1 MNIKNVYIL
10 EDRGI
15 LFIHG
20 SDTKEFL
27 QNLITNDINKVDEAN
42 SCFASLLTP
51 QGKYLFDFLV
61 VKHKKGYFIDCEKKQ
76 IQELFKQLN
85 I

>member
-1 MNIKNVYIL
+1 MNINNVYIL

-15 LFIHG
+15 LFIQG

-42 SCFASLLTP
+42 SCFSSLLTP

-61 VKHKKGYFIDCEKKQ
+61 VKQKICYFNDCEKKQ
-76 IQELFKQLN
+76 IEELFKQLN